1 MGCDGGTIPTRDEL
15 VRLKK
20 KPEQKD
26 KDMELA
32 AKWCL
37 CAISQEPL
45 TQPIVACELG
55 RLYNKESVLE
65 YLLDKSTSE
74 NAQHIRN
81 LKDVKVLNL
90 TDNPA
95 FEDTG
100 ADKGGVYIDRQK
112 SRYIC
117 PVSGLEMNGRHR
129 FCYLIK
135 CGCVFSER
143 AMKEVKSDVC
153 HKCGAAYTQGDDVIL
168 NGTDE
173 EIDGLIDRMEE
184 RRAKAK
190 AEKKAKK
197 AAKHKL
203 SADEPSTSTASQDT
217 PSTSSGPNPSKIARK
232 DEGASTSR
240 DKSRKGTKSNT
251 EPSTSKGI
259 TNGSSKLSN
268 GHSNGKIVNGGDTK
282 YDVKKSATYKS
293 LFLDKEKE
301 KDRQKPHW
309 VTYNPYFK

>member
-1 MGCDGGTIPTRDEL
+1 MGCDGGTIPKRDEL

-26 KDMELA
+26 KDMDLV

-45 TQPIVACELG
+45 VQPIVACELG

-81 LKDVKVLNL
+81 LKDVKVLQL

-95 FEDTG
+95 YGDGQG
-100 ADKGGVYIDRQK
+100 ADKGDAYIDRQK

-129 FCYLIK
+129 FCYLTK

-143 AMKEVKSDVC
+143 ALKEVKSDVC
-153 HKCGAAYTQGDDVIL
+153 HKCGVAYTPGEEIIL
-168 NGTDE
+168 NGSE
-173 EIDGLIDRMEE
+173 EEVDVLREKMEE

-203 SADEPSTSTASQDT
+203 AADQA
-217 PSTSSGPNPSKIARK
+217 STSSSADK
-232 DEGASTSR
+232 ASTSSASQAHSPKDAR
-240 DKSRKGTKSNT
+240 
-251 EPSTSKGI
+251 
-259 TNGSSKLSN
+259 NGS
-268 GHSNGKIVNGGDTK
+268 
-282 YDVKKSATYKS
+282 KS
-293 LFLDKEKE
+293 LFMVSDVSCYESQEVNCRSLK
-301 KDRQKPHW
+301 Q
-309 VTYNPYFK
+309 